1 MLKVKLVVLLLMGVL
16 VASCSSYRIEIHK
29 TETAEYFVASRRIIP
44 TTYPFPI
51 WVEHYYSFNKQQ
63 DALNQINEWKKEE
76 EIAKENRKRKFIYV
90 K

>member
-1 MLKVKLVVLLLMGVL
+1 MLKVKLVLLLLVGVL

-29 TETAEYFVASRRIIP
+29 TETNEYFAASRRVIP
-44 TTYPFPI
+44 ASLPFPI
-51 WVEHYYSFNKQQ
+51 WVEHYYLFNKQE

-76 EIAKENRKRKFIYV
+76 EIAKENRNRKFIYV

>member
-1 MLKVKLVVLLLMGVL
+1 MLKLKLVVLLLVGVL

-44 TTYPFPI
+44 ASYPFPI

-76 EIAKENRKRKFIYV
+76 EIAKENRNRKFIYV